1 MHRFSNKNKHNLHI
15 DKNHTKLQ
23 RVFKGEISP
32 MVVSNNAPRAGQ
44 QQHWVIGT
52 RALTT
57 NIGDHPYLAW
67 TTDQNHNG
75 GFYGETLQEWR
86 SLT

>member
-1 MHRFSNKNKHNLHI
+1 MTAKLSFDSCPLTSKTVLVWTAKLSFNKSCPL
-15 DKNHTKLQ
+15 T
-23 RVFKGEISP
+23 
-32 MVVSNNAPRAGQ
+32 
-44 QQHWVIGT
+44 IGT